1 MGGALEGPAW
11 LAPTFPTAFLQGAS
25 YKLQISIGHSLKHQ
39 CVCVCVLVCVHVF
52 VCVEWSGVAERK
64 ELQLTG

>member
-1 MGGALEGPAW
+1 MGEALEGPAW
-11 LAPTFPTAFLQGAS
+11 LAPTFPTTFLQGAS

-39 CVCVCVLVCVHVF
+39 WSLCVRVR